1 MLDIATISGP
11 LTAGVLVI
19 IISVLFYWYSTRN
32 FDYWSKR
39 NLPFVKPTPFV
50 GSVGAYAKRPI
61 HEVDEERYKK
71 YGRLY
76 GTFEGTRP

>member
-1 MLDIATISGP
+1 
-11 LTAGVLVI
+11 
-19 IISVLFYWYSTRN
+19 YSTRN

-76 GTFEGTRP
+76 G